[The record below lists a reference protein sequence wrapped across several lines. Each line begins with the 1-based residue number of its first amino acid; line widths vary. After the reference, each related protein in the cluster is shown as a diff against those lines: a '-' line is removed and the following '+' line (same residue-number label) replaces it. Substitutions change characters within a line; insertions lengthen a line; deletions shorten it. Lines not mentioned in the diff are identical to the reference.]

1 MKTNYGKL
9 GQESMDSLKNTSE
22 RSAQV
27 QMQLLAELMHRNRE
41 TVYGKKYGFGA
52 IKTVGEFQKKVPLCV
67 YGDYEDYIL
76 RMIAGEEKVLTEEP
90 VVYYCISSGTTGNAK
105 YLPLTETDL
114 KIQYTYAYGVPFG
127 MIKDYYRN
135 LPENEVFGKIFQ
147 IGEFAKTYMENGT
160 MNGIRSGCVYQWLD
174 RDGQFDAEDYC
185 VPKEVLFPDTL
196 EDLCYVKVRFALA
209 EQDLRAIH
217 GVFVN
222 RVAGVL
228 DYICRNWEM
237 LLKDMEH
244 GRVDECVSLSAKWRK
259 YVEQKLPPNPL
270 RAAQLR
276 LLSHDTLHKGIIK
289 KIWPRVRYVL
299 AIGGKSF
306 AYYTEK
312 MQEYAGD
319 IPIHPYAYA
328 ASEGI
333 FGIAEKMDQT
343 DRYILFPEAGFFEF
357 LPLNE
362 AQIEEKRPLFMW
374 EINIG
379 ERYELVFTN
388 HSGLYR
394 YCMGDVIE
402 VVDWYGQA
410 PIVQFCYRKN
420 QVLNIAG
427 EKSNLE
433 QLTEAVRQ
441 FALHMQCEIIG
452 YCVQE
457 DMSDLL
463 PRYQFHLECT
473 DLSIS
478 GAEDILDE
486 CLCRVNYEYQGC
498 RKMNEIGK
506 VRISY
511 LCAGSFGRYEEQL
524 AKNGKMMGQS
534 KQVCILDTEE
544 KKQFFAAR
552 ENKRAVGER
561 KT

>member
-41 TVYGKKYGFGA
+41 TVYGKKYGFGT

-76 RMIAGEEKVLTEEP
+76 RIIAGEEKVLTEEP

-114 KIQYTYAYGVPFG
+114 KIQYTYAYGAPFG
-127 MIKDYYRN
+127 MVKDYYRN

-174 RDGQFDAEDYC
+174 RDGQFDTEDYC

-244 GRVDECVSLSAKWRK
+244 GRVDESVSLSAKWRK

-289 KIWPRVRYVL
+289 KIWPKVRYVL
-299 AIGGKSF
+299 AISGKSF

-362 AQIEEKRPLFMW
+362 AQMEEKRPLFIW

-379 ERYELVFTN
+379 KRYELVFTN

-402 VVDWYGQA
+402 VVDWYEQA

-427 EKSNLE
+427 EKSNQE
-433 QLTEAVRQ
+433 QLAEAVRQ
-441 FALHMQCEIIG
+441 FAFHMHCEIIG

-463 PRYQFHLECT
+463 PRYQFYLECT
-473 DLSIS
+473 NLNIS

-511 LCAGSFGRYEEQL
+511 LCAGSFGRYEKQL

-544 KKQFFAAR
+544 KKQFFAGR